1 VAVGRHSLG
10 IVILRLC
17 IGTFFIFEGLG
28 KIRWFTDPSVLAGQF
43 ATWSQTAAPGSLSQW
58 YLQQV
63 ATPGVAVF
71 ARLVPLG
78 ELVSGVAMVA
88 GFWTP
93 LFAFVAFF
101 MALNFH
107 VASGALFKYSFLT
120 NGYGL
125 PVLGSTL
132 ALVLSGGARRTKR
145 TTGTPKGGPYVRRS
159 STYVPPP

>member
-1 VAVGRHSLG
+1 MAVDRNATG
-10 IVILRLC
+10 IVILRMC
-17 IGTFFIFEGLG
+17 IGIFFIFEGLG
-28 KIRWFTDPSVLAGQF
+28 KIRWFADPSVLAAQLG
-43 ATWSQTAAPGSLSQW
+43 TWSQAAPSGSISHW
-58 YLQQV
+58 YLHRV
-63 ATPGVAVF
+63 AIPGVTVF

-78 ELVSGVAMVA
+78 EIVSGLAMVV

-107 VASGALFKYSFLT
+107 VGSGTLFRYSFLT

-132 ALVLSGGARRTKR
+132 ALALAGGSRRTKKLK
-145 TTGTPKGGPYVRRS
+145 PKL
-159 STYVPPP
+159 

>member
-1 VAVGRHSLG
+1 MALDRPPLG
-10 IVILRLC
+10 IVVLRIC
-17 IGTFFIFEGLG
+17 IGVFFVFEGLG
-28 KIRWFTDPSVLAGQF
+28 KIRWFTDTSVLASQF
-43 ATWSQTAAPGSLSQW
+43 ASWSQAAPAGSISEM
-58 YLQQV
+58 YLQRI
-63 ATPGVAVF
+63 ATPGVTVL

-78 ELVSGVAMVA
+78 EIVSGLAMVV

-93 LFAFVAFF
+93 FFAFVAFF

-132 ALVLSGGARRTKR
+132 ALVLAGGGRKIKKLAA
-145 TTGTPKGGPYVRRS
+145 TGTPKGAPYGRRS
-159 STYVPPP
+159 

>member
-1 VAVGRHSLG
+1 MALDRQATG
-10 IVILRLC
+10 IVILRTC
-17 IGTFFIFEGLG
+17 IGIFFIFEGLG

-43 ATWSQTAAPGSLSQW
+43 ATWSQAAPPGSISQW
-58 YLQQV
+58 YLQRV
-63 ATPGVAVF
+63 ATPGVTVF

-78 ELVSGVAMVA
+78 ELVSGLAMVV

-93 LFAFVAFF
+93 LFAFVAFL

-107 VASGALFKYSFLT
+107 VAGGTLFKYSFLT

-132 ALVLSGGARRTKR
+132 ALALSGGGRRTKKL
-145 TTGTPKGGPYVRRS
+145 TGTPKGAPYGRRS
-159 STYVPPP
+159 